1 MYVSMCGCVHV
12 SVLKEAR
19 GMGASG
25 AGAAWHEFWELN
37 SGPLEDQ

>member
-25 AGAAWHEFWELN
+25 AGVVGGCELPGMN
-37 SGPLEDQ
+37 SGN